1 MPISRKARFPRFAA
15 VAGVAIGLPWAAIL
29 ATPAAAQLVP
39 HRAVYNLELDVARS
53 SADVS
58 AINGRIVFEFVG
70 STCEGY
76 TQNMRYVM
84 QITNRDGLTNLS
96 DLRTSTWED
105 AEGKRFRFNQ
115 SSFDNDQ
122 PSSMVSG
129 NAQRLEGSGTIDV
142 KVEQPAELSLNLPQG
157 ALFPVQHTIAILA
170 AAKQQKNIFS
180 VNLYDGSDK
189 GDKMLFTNA
198 AIGSDQ
204 PARDESELA
213 GILNADRLR
222 GVRSWPVEIA
232 FFEQN
237 SDRAEGTPNQ
247 EMSFRLYENGV
258 VRNLHM
264 DYGTMSV
271 KGRLAEIEFY
281 PPTPCNS
288 AN

>member
-1 MPISRKARFPRFAA
+1 
-15 VAGVAIGLPWAAIL
+15 
-29 ATPAAAQLVP
+29 
-39 HRAVYNLELDVARS
+39 
-53 SADVS
+53 
-58 AINGRIVFEFVG
+58 
-70 STCEGY
+70 
-76 TQNMRYVM
+76 MRYVM
-84 QITNRDGLTNLS
+84 QITNRDGLTNVS

-204 PARDESELA
+204 AGARRERACRSSQRRSAARRTVVA
-213 GILNADRLR
+213 GGDCIL
-222 GVRSWPVEIA
+222 
-232 FFEQN
+232 
-237 SDRAEGTPNQ
+237 RAEQRPRRRDAEPGD
-247 EMSFRLYENGV
+247 V
-258 VRNLHM
+258 VPAL
-264 DYGTMSV
+264 
-271 KGRLAEIEFY
+271 
-281 PPTPCNS
+281 
-288 AN
+288 